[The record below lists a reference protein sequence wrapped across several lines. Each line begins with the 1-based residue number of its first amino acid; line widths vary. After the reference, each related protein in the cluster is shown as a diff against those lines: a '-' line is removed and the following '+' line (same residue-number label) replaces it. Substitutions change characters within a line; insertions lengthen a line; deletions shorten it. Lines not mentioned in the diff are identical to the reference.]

1 MHLDE
6 ARTILDSHLGRDKEA
21 CGKSTWL
28 RYIHEHQ
35 ENACRL
41 QEIGAFLCYFVTY
54 MIVLTCNWF
63 VCLFLFFCGRTSL
76 TARMK
81 ISMQTELICQDK
93 SLIPKGGHVT
103 WTWKAWW
110 KRFKLNKFQWK
121 NGKRTFWRAL
131 TSWKVD
137 HWLPLTLKRIIFL
150 IFNLLNFIIINS
162 LQPLAAF
169 SNPSNIQ

>member
-1 MHLDE
+1 MGEQVHLDE
-6 ARTILDSHLGRDKEA
+6 ARAILDSHLGRDKEA

-41 QEIGAFLCYFVTY
+41 QEIGASLCYFITY

-63 VCLFLFFCGRTSL
+63 VCLFFFFCGRTSL

-93 SLIPKGGHVT
+93 SLIPKGGHLT
-103 WTWKAWW
+103 WTWNLVKKVKVKQISLKKWQENILEGFNLMKGW
-110 KRFKLNKFQWK
+110 P
-121 NGKRTFWRAL
+121 L
-131 TSWKVD
+131 TSID
-137 HWLPLTLKRIIFL
+137 P
-150 IFNLLNFIIINS
+150 
-162 LQPLAAF
+162 
-169 SNPSNIQ
+169 